1 MEEEQKKP
9 SIYHK
14 IEAGKK
20 IRVFKSMYADKVYYK
35 TQITQKNYDDTED
48 KFYIGLVFKKGV
60 ELDDPSG
67 KGVDIIINH
76 AVENFRKNPKD
87 QYNPIVYLMITD
99 FTLQETKEQEQKQA
113 FDNFRSNLEENENE
127 NNNEENLPFY

>member
-1 MEEEQKKP
+1 MGEEQKKP

-20 IRVFKSMYADKVYYK
+20 IRVFKSTYADKVYYK
-35 TQITQKNYDDTED
+35 TQITQKNYDNTED

-60 ELDDPSG
+60 ELNDPDG

-87 QYNPIVYLMITD
+87 QYNPILYLMVTD
-99 FTLQETKEQEQKQA
+99 FTLNEREEQAKQQA
-113 FDNFRSNLEENENE
+113 FDNFRDNLEENENR
-127 NNNEENLPFY
+127 EEDPFY

>member
-1 MEEEQKKP
+1 MVEEQKKP

-20 IRVFKSMYADKVYYK
+20 IRVFKSTYADKVYYK
-35 TQITQKNYDDTED
+35 TQITQKNYDNTED
-48 KFYIGLVFKKGV
+48 KFYIGLIFKKGV
-60 ELDDPSG
+60 ELNDPDG
-67 KGVDIIINH
+67 KGIDIIINH

-99 FTLQETKEQEQKQA
+99 FTLNEREEQAKQQA
-113 FDNFRSNLEENENE
+113 FDNFRDNLEENENR
-127 NNNEENLPFY
+127 EEDPFY